1 MSYIE
6 PMSLRAIDIDS
17 DEHAL
22 GAVSL
27 VAAMRRLAGVANS
40 VSEPEDVRCAMAHEL
55 MIAVGAD
62 EVIVHGL
69 REDESGRALVVTY
82 LFEGEGRLSYLAS
95 PSERPAAVGWVASTG
110 RSFLA
115 SGERELIASVP
126 RNASGPSPVRCALLL
141 PLVVHGET
149 EAVIVLVSREQGRF
163 SSTSLEQAS
172 SLVEQAATA
181 LALVRARVEA
191 GTDAVTGCM
200 NHRAMRRRLAEE
212 VARASRASS
221 KLSCMLIDLDDF
233 KLVNDRHGHSAG
245 DAVLRGVSE
254 TLMGEFRAFDRVARY
269 GGDEF
274 VVILPETDLDSA
286 AIAAERA
293 RERLQGMTIVSSQGT
308 AASIGVAEWH
318 EGMSV
323 DQLLDACD
331 EALLAGKQAGKHRVI
346 VAR

>member
-1 MSYIE
+1 MSV
-6 PMSLRAIDIDS
+6 RAIDVKS
-17 DEHAL
+17 NGGGL

-27 VAAMRRLAGVANS
+27 VAAMRRLAGVADRA
-40 VSEPEDVRCAMAHEL
+40 SEPEEVRRAMAHEL
-55 MIAVGAD
+55 MVVVGAD
-62 EVIVHGL
+62 EVVLHHLQPSADG
-69 REDESGRALVVTY
+69 RELVVAY

-95 PSERPAAVGWVASTG
+95 TAERPAAVSWVASTG
-110 RSFLA
+110 RGFLA
-115 SGERELIASVP
+115 ASERELIASVP
-126 RNASGPSPVRCALLL
+126 RHAHGPSPVRCALLM

-149 EAVIVLVSREQGRF
+149 EAVVVLASREQGRF
-163 SSTSLEQAS
+163 GPSSLEQAA

-181 LALVRARVEA
+181 LALVQARVEA

-212 VARASRASS
+212 IARASRAGS

-233 KLVNDRHGHSAG
+233 KLVNDRYGHGAG
-245 DAVLRGVSE
+245 DAVLRSVSE

-274 VVILPETDLDSA
+274 VVIMPETDLQSA

-293 RERLQGMTIVSSQGT
+293 RERLKGITIVSTQGT
-308 AASIGVAEWH
+308 AASIGVAEWRH
-318 EGMSV
+318 GMDV
-323 DQLLDACD
+323 DQLLAACD
-331 EALLAGKQAGKHRVI
+331 EALLTGKQAGKQRVI